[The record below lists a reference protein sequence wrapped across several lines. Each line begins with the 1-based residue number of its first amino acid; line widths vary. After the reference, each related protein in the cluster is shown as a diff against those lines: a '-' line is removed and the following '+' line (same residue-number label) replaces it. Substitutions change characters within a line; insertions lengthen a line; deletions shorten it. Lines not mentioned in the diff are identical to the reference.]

1 MPPAPCLT
9 SSLEGSNS
17 KRYYVP
23 GGFYLEALDG
33 IRLASDERILEIIEF
48 VEATLKKA
56 GEFYE

>member
-1 MPPAPCLT
+1 LHYIVTRGIELKAIFKK
-9 SSLEGSNS
+9 SG
-17 KRYYVP
+17 P
-23 GGFYLEALDG
+23 GGFYREALDG